1 HRTAQKTREQAG
13 DSEIQAQH
21 DARRGADPN
30 NTPESTR
37 VPAAT
42 AFWVSSTYFSEGLPY
57 MIVRILSSVYFTDV
71 GAKERFIGYLNFL
84 GIPWNLKFLWAPFVD
99 AISTKR
105 RWLVLMQLGISVLT
119 MGIAISCWMA
129 PA

>member
-1 HRTAQKTREQAG
+1 MGDVTSASRVSGFWGFARSLTPWRTAPVTPQTVPHRTTQKTRGQAG

-30 NTPESTR
+30 NTPESAR

-84 GIPWNLKFLWAPFVD
+84 GIPWNL
-99 AISTKR
+99 
-105 RWLVLMQLGISVLT
+105 
-119 MGIAISCWMA
+119 
-129 PA
+129 